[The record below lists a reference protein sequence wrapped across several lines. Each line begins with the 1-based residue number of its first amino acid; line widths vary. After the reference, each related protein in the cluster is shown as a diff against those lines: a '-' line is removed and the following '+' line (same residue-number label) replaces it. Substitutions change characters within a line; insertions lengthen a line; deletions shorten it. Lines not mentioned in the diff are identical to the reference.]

1 MFYLCIRNQK
11 KLDIKHLKVMATINE
26 INWAINKH
34 FKSNNRNWI
43 AKASDVPHFIII
55 EKDTRFPNQPLA
67 SHVALFILRNNPE
80 IKYVLAPQVGMAYT
94 RDTLRRAG
102 YKIK

>member
-1 MFYLCIRNQK
+1 MN
-11 KLDIKHLKVMATINE
+11 TINE
-26 INWAINKH
+26 INWAINNH

-43 AKASDVPHFIII
+43 AKAGDMSRFIII

-67 SHVALFILRNNPE
+67 AHVALFILRNNPE
-80 IKYVLAPQVGMAYT
+80 IEFVHAPQIGMVYT

>member
-1 MFYLCIRNQK
+1 MYQK
-11 KLDIKHLKVMATINE
+11 SKKKDMNTIDE
-26 INWAINKH
+26 INWAINNH

-43 AKASDVPHFIII
+43 ARATDVPRFVII
-55 EKDTRFPNQPLA
+55 EKDERFPNSPLA
-67 SHVALFILRNNPE
+67 SNVALFILRNNPE
-80 IKYVLAPQVGMAYT
+80 IEYVLAPQIGMSFT

>member
-1 MFYLCIRNQK
+1 MN
-11 KLDIKHLKVMATINE
+11 TIDE
-26 INWAINKH
+26 INWAINNH

-43 AKASDVPHFIII
+43 AKPSDVPRFLII
-55 EKDTRFPNQPLA
+55 EKDERFPNQPLA

-80 IKYVLAPQVGMAYT
+80 IEYVLAPQIGMAYT
-94 RDTLRRAG
+94 RNTLRRAG

>member
-1 MFYLCIRNQK
+1 MYQK
-11 KLDIKHLKVMATINE
+11 SKKKDMNTIDE
-26 INWAINKH
+26 INWAINNH

-43 AKASDVPHFIII
+43 AKSSDVPRFLII
-55 EKDTRFPNQPLA
+55 EKDERFPNQPLA

-80 IKYVLAPQVGMAYT
+80 IKYVIAPQIGMAYT